1 MANHKSAIKRH
12 KQSLKR
18 KARNKASKSEYRNA
32 IKNAVTAPDKETAIK
47 EARRAESLLAS
58 ASKKGIL
65 GKGTAKRYISRLAKR
80 VNLK

>member
-18 KARNKASKSEYRNA
+18 KARNKAARTEYRNA
-32 IKNAVTAPDKETAIK
+32 IKNALTATDKSTATS

-58 ASKKGIL
+58 AARKGIL
-65 GKGTAKRYISRLAKR
+65 GKGTAKRYISRLAKQ
-80 VNLK
+80 VAAK